1 MIDPAIATLLR
12 STQGRASLY
21 TPLAQ
26 GLYEYRAGRPE
37 SAVEHLLPA
46 SSLSDNSALNAT
58 VRLVLAM
65 AYQRTGRSV
74 EARRELQQVRNA
86 VEQSGFDPW
95 REGDLPAHQ
104 WYDWLRLH
112 ILLPE
117 AEGLILYD
125 PIFPA
130 DPFAR

>member
-1 MIDPAIATLLR
+1 MATLL
-12 STQGRASLY
+12 SSIPGRANLY

-37 SAVEHLLPA
+37 SAVACLLTA
-46 SSLSDNSALNAT
+46 RSTFDDSALNPT

-65 AYQRTGRSV
+65 AYQRTGRPA
-74 EARRELQQVRNA
+74 EARQELQRARNA
-86 VEQSGFDPW
+86 VEQSGFAPW
-95 REGDLPAHQ
+95 GEGDLPFC
-104 WYDWLRLH
+104 WMDWLRLR
-112 ILLPE
+112 ILLHE

>member
-1 MIDPAIATLLR
+1 VIDPAMATLL
-12 STQGRASLY
+12 SSIPARANPY

-37 SAVEHLLPA
+37 SAVEHLRPA
-46 SSLSDNSALNAT
+46 RSTFDGGALNAT

-65 AYQRTGRSV
+65 AYQRTGCPA
-74 EARRELQQVRNA
+74 EARQELQQVRNA
-86 VEQSGFDPW
+86 VERWGFDPW
-95 REGDLPAHQ
+95 REGDLPVM
-104 WYDWLRLH
+104 WNDWLRLQ